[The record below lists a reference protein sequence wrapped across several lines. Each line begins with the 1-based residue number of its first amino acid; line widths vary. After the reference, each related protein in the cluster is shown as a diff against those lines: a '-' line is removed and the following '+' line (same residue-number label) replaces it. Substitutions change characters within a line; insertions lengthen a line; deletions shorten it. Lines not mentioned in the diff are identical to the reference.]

1 MQMEL
6 VCQNAAWSHE
16 QWQQQTIL
24 VIYKITTEK
33 HWRCSNYKM
42 RNEKGETLNREL
54 QSAFTHD
61 DGKEISQMDKTPY

>member
-1 MQMEL
+1 
-6 VCQNAAWSHE
+6 
-16 QWQQQTIL
+16 
-24 VIYKITTEK
+24 
-33 HWRCSNYKM
+33 M